1 MNMRSMII
9 MVVAILCA
17 AALWGVVAQGR
28 QLSTLRDEQ
37 KRLST
42 SNQLAE
48 SNASKATANPSPTPE
63 VPRELLQLRA
73 EVARL
78 SQQQRELSGA
88 RHENERLRLQ
98 LENRRTNSAA
108 AGKLNG
114 AYIRTSQAQWLGYNT
129 PEDTLQSMF
138 WAVKN
143 RNLEKFLESA
153 TPEASEEFRKQISL
167 SDNPATAAEEFFKSE
182 QSPPGFKV
190 IGREQIADDTI
201 GLRIQFVMPDGSV
214 EPRIAVDSS
223 ELLQFKRIAG
233 QWKLSKNH

>member
-1 MNMRSMII
+1 MNTRSILI
-9 MVVAILCA
+9 TALAILCA
-17 AALWGVVAQGR
+17 TALWGVVTQGR
-28 QLSTLRDEQ
+28 QVSELRDEQ

-42 SNQLAE
+42 SNQSAE
-48 SNASKATANPSPTPE
+48 SNTPKTNANPSPATE

-78 SQQQRELSGA
+78 SQQQRELSAA
-88 RHENERLRLQ
+88 RQENGRLRLQ

-108 AGKLNG
+108 AGKRTA

-129 PEDTLQSMF
+129 PEDTLQSLF

-143 RNLEKFLESA
+143 HNLEKFLESA

-167 SDNPATAAEEFFKSE
+167 SDNPAAAAEEFFKSE
-182 QSPPGFKV
+182 QSPPGFQV
-190 IGREQIADDTI
+190 MGREQIADDTI

-214 EPRIAVDSS
+214 EPRGAVDSS

-233 QWKLSKNH
+233 QWKLSKTH